1 MMVRPLK
8 RIGIILIIIIL
19 LPAAF
24 FSIYEIGS
32 LSSSERVIEE
42 IYNNQLDAILYSVN
56 QFSEDVVS
64 SWTNKI
70 NINSVL
76 ETLRP
81 EQFAEEL
88 KKLQRENPIKQIF
101 IVDDLKLDNLRIFSP
116 PSPEIK
122 KISLE
127 NDATSEDAKFRSAVK
142 SLVRNNTNKIIR
154 LYTYRRGGYRKIESV
169 QTNLSDNSIL
179 LIFLLDNEDKP
190 PRICGMFVDP
200 INFIRRT
207 LGPKLQ
213 EVSQGKFIISVMRGE
228 NNQRVYITESTSAR
242 EISLKKQLWLLPS
255 FNLSIVL
262 KGTTIQSL
270 VKSRYYVSLILIII
284 LNLVLIAGVWFVF
297 RNIRQEIQLA
307 QIKSDFV
314 SNVSHELRTP
324 LALISMFSET
334 LEMGRVRSEDRKKE
348 YYGIISQEASR
359 LSRIVNKILSFSQI
373 EAGKRK
379 YNFDIVDINEIVQK
393 IYNTYSFHMQN
404 NGFVFTF
411 EPDESLPELKAD
423 SESIGEAVI
432 NLIDNA
438 AKYSKDKKVIH
449 IKTAQSNDYVFI
461 EVKDEG
467 IGISAE
473 NQKRIFEKFYRVTSG
488 DIHNTKGTGLG
499 LTLVKHIMEAHKG
512 SIYLFSTPG
521 KGSTFRLNFNLNNDS
536 ISVEKK

>member
-512 SIYLFSTPG
+512 SISLFSTPG

>member
-1 MMVRPLK
+1 MMVKPLK

-81 EQFAEEL
+81 EQFADEL
-88 KKLQRENPIKQIF
+88 SKLQRENPIKQIF

-127 NDATSEDAKFRSAVK
+127 NDGAPEDAKFLSSVK
-142 SLVRNNTNKIIR
+142 SLVRRNTNKIMR

-179 LIFLLDNEDKP
+179 LIFLLDNEDKQ

-213 EVSQGKFIISVMRGE
+213 EVSQGKFIISVMRDE
-228 NNQRVYITESTSAR
+228 NNQRVYITESTTAR

-255 FNLSIVL
+255 FSLSIVL

-297 RNIRQEIQLA
+297 RNIRREIQLA

-379 YNFDIVDINEIVQK
+379 YNFDIVDINELIQK
-393 IYNTYSFHMQN
+393 IYNTYNFHMQN

-411 EPDESLPELKAD
+411 EPDESLPLLRAD
-423 SESIGEAVI
+423 SEAISEAVI

-438 AKYSKDKKVIH
+438 AKYSKDKKVIN
-449 IKTAQSNDYVFI
+449 IKTAQSNDSVFI

-488 DIHNTKGTGLG
+488 DVHNTKGTGLG

-512 SIYLFSTPG
+512 SISLFSTPG

-536 ISVEKK
+536 IYVERK